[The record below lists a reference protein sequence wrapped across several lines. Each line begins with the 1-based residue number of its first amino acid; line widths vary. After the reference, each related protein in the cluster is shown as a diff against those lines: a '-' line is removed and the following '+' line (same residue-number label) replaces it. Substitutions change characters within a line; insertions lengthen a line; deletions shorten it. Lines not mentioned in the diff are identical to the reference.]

1 MTNSK
6 KKVAIFI
13 YSLGGGGAE
22 KAALGLYE
30 GLKAD
35 YEMFFVTVSP
45 VTAYDTKG
53 LNVTVLG
60 ENDHKTSKLKKLF
73 TTLKLFVA
81 FIKFCRQNKITA
93 VVSFLSRPNI
103 IAAMAKLFCK
113 NLNVIATEHSTI
125 SKYYDDGF
133 ASKAFL
139 FFLKT
144 AYMLA
149 DKVVAVS
156 KGIKDD
162 LVQNIGVSDEKVEI
176 VHNPLDIDTIALMSK
191 EKLENRGDGFVFVT
205 AGRLTESKNYP
216 FLFEA
221 FKTLPDFCRLWILGD
236 GELKSELR
244 FLAVESGI
252 HERVKFFGFCQNPY
266 KYFAAADCFVSA
278 SKLEGLP
285 TVLLEAMACGLPIVA
300 TDCHSGPRE
309 ILGGDDE
316 MLFSG
321 IEKAEHGILVSL
333 DTPIY
338 LSLGMQKIID
348 EDATRERYKESAK
361 DGLKEFLPEVSISK
375 YRNLINFNKGS
386 L

>member
-1 MTNSK
+1 MTQIK
-6 KKVAIFI
+6 KRVAIFV

-22 KAALGLYE
+22 KAAMGLYE
-30 GLKAD
+30 GLKGD
-35 YEMFFVTVSP
+35 YELFFVTVSP
-45 VTAYDTKG
+45 VTAYDVGG

-60 ENDHKTSKLKKLF
+60 ENDHKSSKIKKLF
-73 TTLKLFVA
+73 GSLKLFFSFVS
-81 FIKFCRQNKITA
+81 FCRKNKIST
-93 VVSFLSRPNI
+93 VISFLSRPNI
-103 IAAMAKLFCK
+103 IAVAVKLFCK

-125 SKYYDDGF
+125 SKYYDDSLT
-133 ASKAFL
+133 SKVFL
-139 FFLKT
+139 FFLRA
-144 AYMLA
+144 AYLFA

-156 KGIKDD
+156 QGIQAD
-162 LVQNIGVSDEKVEI
+162 LVENIGIGKEKIEVI
-176 VHNPLDIDTIALMSK
+176 HNPIDIDTITEMSK

-221 FKTLPDFCRLWILGD
+221 FKTLPSFCRLWILGD

-321 IEKAEHGILVSL
+321 IEKAKHGILVSL

-348 EDATRERYKESAK
+348 EDSTREGYKESTR
-361 DGLKEFLPEVSISK
+361 DGLKDFLPEFSIAK
-375 YRNLINFNKGS
+375 YQKLINS
-386 L
+386 ERR